1 MYKRQVEADDVI
13 IQSDEI
19 EPRIINNVI
28 SSDTLSVDDSAGLVL
43 GAKSVDC
50 TPKGTDWF
58 KADLLK
64 KARIRESLRVRR
76 TLKTTVTGFGV
87 SNSPYPYTGKILNLT
102 PITILSLSDISS
114 DLPNSPDD
122 DSNEFTLVLPATTNF
137 GIRHINCTYNTFV
150 PRTNSTV
157 DEMQNVIVGYDLPF
171 DQIVKLNAT
180 AAGETFLSST
190 DGGTNGDGSIETID
204 STTITYDT
212 TREASLIRWDK
223 ANRLL
228 YVKLGN
234 PTFPITTSSTI
245 NSHAV
250 DDDDLINEY
259 QTIATHIFDATSGSV
274 VNTTDNTITITNHG
288 FVSGDVISY
297 TSDGGTAIG
306 GLTDATEYHVERIN
320 DDTIKLALSKT
331 DLDADNFI
339 SLTSGAAGTE
349 HLLLKVEFIYNF

>member
-1 MYKRQVEADDVI
+1 MI
-13 IQSDEI
+13 IQSNEL
-19 EPRIINNVI
+19 EPRIINNI
-28 SSDTLSVDDSAGLVL
+28 TSSDTLSVDDSAGEKV
-43 GAKSVDC
+43 GAMRIDAGS
-50 TPKGTDWF
+50 KGNEWY

-76 TLKTTVTGFGV
+76 TLATTVSGFGGT
-87 SNSPYPYTGKILNLT
+87 SPYPITTKVWYRFAISTMSLNN
-102 PITILSLSDISS
+102 ISS
-114 DLPNSPDD
+114 DFPNSPDAE
-122 DSNEFTLVLPATTNF
+122 NKEFTLILPATTNF
-137 GIRHINCTYNTFV
+137 GIRKINCTYNTFI
-150 PRTNSTV
+150 PRTTTTNDV
-157 DEMQNVIVGYDLPF
+157 MQGVVVGHDVPF

-180 AAGETFLSST
+180 AAGETFLSSIV
-190 DGGTNGDGSIETID
+190 GGNDNNGSIEIID
-204 STTITYDT
+204 GTTITYDT
-212 TREASLIRWDK
+212 TRTATLIRWDQ

-228 YVKLGN
+228 YVKLGD
-234 PTFPITTSSTI
+234 TQFPITTSSTI

-250 DDDDLINEY
+250 DADDLVNEY

-349 HLLLKVEFIYNF
+349 HMLLKVEFIYNF